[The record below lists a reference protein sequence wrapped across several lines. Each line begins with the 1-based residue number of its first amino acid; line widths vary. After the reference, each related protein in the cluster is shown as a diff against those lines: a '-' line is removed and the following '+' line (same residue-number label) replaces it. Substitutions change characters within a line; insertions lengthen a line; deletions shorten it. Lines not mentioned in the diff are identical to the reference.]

1 MLDSDSAS
9 SDLSEASSLSSDNSS
24 GSEADVEV
32 KVAKKHQTKPPPA
45 GQQQQQQP
53 QPPKSRT
60 HASSSSSSG
69 SSGSDSDTGASAS
82 DSTDPDDDGNGG
94 HGKRPPSYM
103 RASKKY
109 PSKGVRAPTVNTP
122 KDKKEKKKEKKPRIS
137 EHTANAPISLSDS
150 QPVYSQQILDGTM
163 LLLPASSKFNLPPG
177 GALPGRGGSIAGRGR
192 GRGRARVPLAAG
204 RSKYDASGAAIEVDF
219 NESSPP
225 PEDSPATVLVKS
237 AQPFQKT
244 TTPPSFVSVTT
255 TPVATSLPVPT
266 VFRALDPP
274 LPPAK
279 KEPSVEGV
287 KPGLKPGRS
296 AGVGAKPKSSKKV
309 GRPPKSVSKDVYCV
323 CRGPY
328 DGVEFMIAC
337 DRCEEWFHGR
347 CIGLKPQDA
356 KKSNHYYCET
366 CQKIRRMLGVATPV
380 EESGKPTK
388 AKQVKKDKPRPPK
401 DLPSPTKVKKTKPK
415 TGPSHEPISIDDS
428 PEDTYLG
435 HTPHSVLYPPT
446 ESWQVQGSSKP
457 TKPSSKAPKRKIPP
471 FHGDPTPYYDAPIK
485 PAPSVYVQPTIVPS
499 KIPVDDDDDED
510 VCPVCDFEC
519 TCNVVETVSTV
530 VSQVSTPY
538 VEEPH
543 SYISEKVPF
552 RPDAWEDHSQDAR
565 TGMTQQLGT
574 GLNIMDDESEDEDR
588 DLNSPAYADEDDD
601 EEENDHIDDNETF
614 HTSYKNPM
622 STPTSHRRPSISS
635 IPRRSGKGIGKAPY
649 LMQASSAADVMR
661 SRGKSLKG
669 GKAAKHMYRH
679 SMNSSESEMSD
690 ELSNGDDNDDP
701 DRSQRRGR
709 YESDSEE
716 ANDAEDSLSLSSGSL
731 SEDNEAPG
739 EQDHSSAPSSVREED
754 SKYQSSKS
762 GAAGRPKIGK
772 GPQTM
777 RFIFSGQKEDVPKKV
792 GAEYDDDDDD
802 DDSDERLEPLIVV
815 KKRGPGRPKKQKVP
829 LVISREDEKALY
841 TPATTSRKLAS
852 AYHKRT
858 KAVHSPSKRRSDQL
872 IDYDSDVAEDVMAVD
887 AIGRDQD
894 QDAPTASLVSD
905 DDIFG
910 DSDLSDELSGE
921 LSDIPSEDLDDLS
934 DDALL
939 AFINSEDDDDETGNS
954 SSSSPREFHYS
965 EMEEEDESL
974 VDSDSSINSIST
986 DESDSSDSASDS
998 EIDLPQG
1005 TYEEEE
1011 RRFLA
1016 KAHSLHDDSSEEE
1029 SDPGRNPFESSEDE
1043 DDEDD
1048 ERVFDADGEYYSE
1061 EFYEDDY
1068 YDDDFEGMD
1077 EAEILARL
1085 KGAETDMQALMMIPP
1100 EQQEQ
1105 LLLLQH
1111 YAELQQQQQ
1120 QGTGQGTQDGQL
1132 DPQNN
1137 DLPLLSVPN
1146 IMSFDM
1152 NVPDLDAVS
1161 QQLADSIAKSM
1172 SNSAASGGLTE
1183 QESIELLNAAES
1195 FEVPLDP
1202 SAPTGHASPRST
1214 SSTSPTSTS
1223 TAWAVP
1229 AASSPHSVNSIPT
1242 PANTPTPPGTTNVAS
1257 SSIHVQLESDM
1268 DKSASAKPVDVVSL
1282 GGSTRRDSS
1291 SSGKAL
1297 LPNSPA
1303 YKPLSSVVTSPPL
1316 GSKSMT
1322 KLSSE
1327 TGAEAGSMAQLSI
1340 LNQAS
1345 NMFKEAAQRALS
1357 AVQKSVLM
1365 DTQLGEETVIASGET
1380 TEDSSSVLLGAD
1392 FRKRKGDDSNLKEK
1406 RRLSTVPPTNPLLV
1420 AVQDT
1425 DLNTT
1430 ESPAPSGDQSSSV
1443 YPNSSSTSTPTS
1455 ASTLSGSPTSGAM
1468 SPTVATSTLDTSASL
1483 LGASSSS
1490 GSSTLDILSS
1500 QYDFSK
1506 VSMPFVDPT
1515 AQMIQ
1520 SFKQPSTTSFHRRRS
1535 SLKVKEIK
1543 QPEAVAL
1550 PMDDLLDTS
1559 ALYGRSSSRSP
1570 SPDRAKTLGEDD
1582 MSTLKDL
1589 NRWERVP
1596 IGTFRRS
1603 RRPSSPYIGLQ
1614 SALKSG
1620 NVTMPATLLA
1630 DHHQQQQQQQQQQK
1644 ESSNRNNA
1652 HRKPPP
1658 PPGIRK
1664 HRSSSS
1670 ASLLG
1675 FGADV
1680 RRKEFVALAQSLG
1693 RQERFKKYQLASS
1706 SSPPGDSTSGAGLI
1720 QTPPSVHSGMVMED
1734 LAGYGTLDGTH
1745 RVLGKSMFHQRSQS
1759 MFGSMEGAS
1768 GTERSQM
1775 RRRRGDSS
1783 GGSGQSRRTGS
1794 MSASG
1799 SRAGSPRGQSP
1810 QHFGLSMAIQTGLG
1824 IGLQSMASGGTS
1836 TSTDG
1841 TSGRVENVQ
1850 ASGAGGAMGLED
1862 LMTDSS
1868 QLPSSACPTPL
1879 HSPLFSATDPEHRS
1893 DGGRDAKGVGMVGTS
1908 VPRHDALVSH
1918 FELDIGKEMDDYASG
1933 QAQNKKDE

>member
-1 MLDSDSAS
+1 
-9 SDLSEASSLSSDNSS
+9 
-24 GSEADVEV
+24 
-32 KVAKKHQTKPPPA
+32 
-45 GQQQQQQP
+45 
-53 QPPKSRT
+53 
-60 HASSSSSSG
+60 
-69 SSGSDSDTGASAS
+69 
-82 DSTDPDDDGNGG
+82 
-94 HGKRPPSYM
+94 M

-109 PSKGVRAPTVNTP
+109 PSKGVRAPINTP
-122 KDKKEKKKEKKPRIS
+122 KDKKEKKKEKKPRIP
-137 EHTANAPISLSDS
+137 EHTTNAPISLSDS
-150 QPVYSQQILDGTM
+150 LPVYSQQILDGTM
-163 LLLPASSKFNLPPG
+163 LLLPATSKFNLPA
-177 GALPGRGGSIAGRGR
+177 GATLPGRGGSTAGRGR

-219 NESSPP
+219 NEASPP
-225 PEDSPATVLVKS
+225 PEDPTPAPAPAPS
-237 AQPFQKT
+237 NSYPIIQT
-244 TTPPSFVSVTT
+244 TTPPSIVPVPVTAPT
-255 TPVATSLPVPT
+255 RVASFSPVPT
-266 VFRALDPP
+266 ISRTLDPTP
-274 LPPAK
+274 VR
-279 KEPSVEGV
+279 KEPPVERA
-287 KPGLKPGRS
+287 KPGPKPGRS
-296 AGVGAKPKSSKKV
+296 AGTAAGVKPKSSKKV
-309 GRPPKSVSKDVYCV
+309 GRPPKSVSRDVYCI

-380 EESGKPTK
+380 EEP
-388 AKQVKKDKPRPPK
+388 VK
-401 DLPSPTKVKKTKPK
+401 STKPK
-415 TGPSHEPISIDDS
+415 QPKKDRPRPSKDLQPSSPAKVKTTKTKSGLAQEPISIDDA
-428 PEDTYLG
+428 PGFTHLG
-435 HTPHSVLYPPT
+435 QAPYSVIYPPT
-446 ESWQVQGSSKP
+446 ESWQAQGSPKP
-457 TKPSSKAPKRKIPP
+457 IKPSTKTPKRKTLAH
-471 FHGDPTPYYDAPIK
+471 HGYPTPYYDAPVK
-485 PAPSVYVQPTIVPS
+485 PAPVHVQPTIVVPS
-499 KIPVDDDDDED
+499 KVSVDDDDDED

-538 VEEPH
+538 VEESHP
-543 SYISEKVPF
+543 YISEKVPF
-552 RPDAWEDHSQDAR
+552 RPDAWEDHAQDTS
-565 TGMTQQLGT
+565 TGMAQQLGT
-574 GLNIMDDESEDEDR
+574 GLNIMDDESEEEGR
-588 DLNSPAYADEDDD
+588 GLNSPAYGD
-601 EEENDHIDDNETF
+601 EEEDEEDVDAMNDNETF

-622 STPTSHRRPSISS
+622 STPTSHRRLSIPS

-649 LMQASSAADVMR
+649 LMQAGSAADVMR

-679 SMNSSESEMSD
+679 SMTSSESEMSD
-690 ELSNGDDNDDP
+690 DAMSGDDENDHA
-701 DRSQRRGR
+701 QRRGR
-709 YESDSEE
+709 YESDTEE
-716 ANDAEDSLSLSSGSL
+716 ADDADDSLSLSSGSL
-731 SEDNEAPG
+731 SEDEVAPG
-739 EQDHSSAPSSVREED
+739 ELDNSSAPAFAVDED
-754 SKYQSSKS
+754 TKHQLMSK
-762 GAAGRPKIGK
+762 ATERPKLGK

-777 RFIFSGQKEDVPKKV
+777 RFIFSGHQNSDVLKKEDP
-792 GAEYDDDDDD
+792 EYDDD
-802 DDSDERLEPLIVV
+802 ERLQPLIVI
-815 KKRGPGRPKKQKVP
+815 KKRGPGRPKKQKAP
-829 LVISREDEKALY
+829 LVFSREDEKTLY
-841 TPATTSRKLAS
+841 TPAATSRKLTS
-852 AYHKRT
+852 INHKRA
-858 KAVHSPSKRRSDQL
+858 KAVHSPSKRRADFPL
-872 IDYDSDVAEDVMAVD
+872 IEYDSDVAEDVMAVN
-887 AIGRDQD
+887 AEGAVQD
-894 QDAPTASLVSD
+894 QDAPAFLVSD

-910 DSDLSDELSGE
+910 DGDLSDELSGE

-939 AFINSEDDDDETGNS
+939 EFINSEDDDDEAGNS

-986 DESDSSDSASDS
+986 DESNSSDSVSDPETDGLQVLS
-998 EIDLPQG
+998 DEESSITFEQEGLEDLVDEEELMRL
-1005 TYEEEE
+1005 EEEE

-1077 EAEILARL
+1077 EAQILARL
-1085 KGAETDMQALMMIPP
+1085 KGVETDMQALMMIPP

-1120 QGTGQGTQDGQL
+1120 QLQQSENGQRQTQDGQL
-1132 DPQNN
+1132 IPQNN

-1146 IMSFDM
+1146 IMAFDM

-1172 SNSAASGGLTE
+1172 SNSAANAGLTA

-1195 FEVPLDP
+1195 FDVASDP
-1202 SAPTGHASPRST
+1202 SAPTGHASPRSA

-1223 TAWAVP
+1223 MAWAVP
-1229 AASSPHSVNSIPT
+1229 AASSSRSVNSIPT
-1242 PANTPTPPGTTNVAS
+1242 PANTPTPPGTTSGAS
-1257 SSIHVQLESDM
+1257 PSINAPPESEM
-1268 DKSASAKPVDVVSL
+1268 DKSSSKPADTVSL
-1282 GGSTRRDSS
+1282 DGSTRRDSTS
-1291 SSGKAL
+1291 NGKAL

-1303 YKPLSSVVTSPPL
+1303 YKPLSSVVTSPSL
-1316 GSKSMT
+1316 GSKSSQAIS

-1327 TGAEAGSMAQLSI
+1327 TGEASTMAQLSI

-1357 AVQKSVLM
+1357 AGSSAQKSNSV
-1365 DTQLGEETVIASGET
+1365 DTQPSEEAAIANGET
-1380 TEDSSSVLLGAD
+1380 TEDASPEHLESE
-1392 FRKRKGDDSNLKEK
+1392 FRKRKGSDSALKETSILGK
-1406 RRLSTVPPTNPLLV
+1406 RRRLSTALTNPLLT
-1420 AVQDT
+1420 AVHDADMDST
-1425 DLNTT
+1425 V
-1430 ESPAPSGDQSSSV
+1430 SSAPSGDQSSSV
-1443 YPNSSSTSTPTS
+1443 YPNSSSTSTPS
-1455 ASTLSGSPTSGAM
+1455 LVSTLSGSPTSGAM
-1468 SPTVATSTLDTSASL
+1468 SPTVATSTSTLDTTASL
-1483 LGASSSS
+1483 LG
-1490 GSSTLDILSS
+1490 GGTDSTLDILSS

-1520 SFKQPSTTSFHRRRS
+1520 SFRRPSATQSFHRRRS
-1535 SLKVKEIK
+1535 SLKGKEINL
-1543 QPEAVAL
+1543 PEAVAL

-1570 SPDRAKTLGEDD
+1570 SPERAKTGED
-1582 MSTLKDL
+1582 T
-1589 NRWERVP
+1589 E
-1596 IGTFRRS
+1596 I
-1603 RRPSSPYIGLQ
+1603 SPYIGLQ

-1630 DHHQQQQQQQQQQK
+1630 DHHQQQQQQQLLQQ
-1644 ESSNRNNA
+1644 ESSTRNAN
-1652 HRKPPP
+1652 RKPPP
-1658 PPGIRK
+1658 PPGVRR

-1670 ASLLG
+1670 ASSLLG

-1693 RQERFKKYQLASS
+1693 RQERFKKYQLAPSS
-1706 SSPPGDSTSGAGLI
+1706 SSASGSTHTTTSAPAGLV
-1720 QTPPSVHSGMVMED
+1720 QTPPSVHAGMVMED
-1734 LAGYGTLDGTH
+1734 LAGYGALDPGGHH

-1759 MFGSMEGAS
+1759 MFGSMEGATS
-1768 GTERSQM
+1768 GSADHAQM
-1775 RRRRGDSS
+1775 RRRRRGDSTS
-1783 GGSGQSRRTGS
+1783 GGSGQPRRTGS
-1794 MSASG
+1794 MSGG
-1799 SRAGSPRGQSP
+1799 SRAGSPRGHSP
-1810 QHFGLSMAIQTGLG
+1810 QHFGLSMAIQAGLG
-1824 IGLQSMASGGTS
+1824 IGLESMASGGSSSVTI
-1836 TSTDG
+1836 G
-1841 TSGRVENVQ
+1841 AQGRVEKAQTV
-1850 ASGAGGAMGLED
+1850 GTGGAMGLDD

-1908 VPRHDALVSH
+1908 VPPHDALVSH

-1933 QAQNKKDE
+1933 QAQAQDKEEE

>member
-1 MLDSDSAS
+1 
-9 SDLSEASSLSSDNSS
+9 
-24 GSEADVEV
+24 
-32 KVAKKHQTKPPPA
+32 
-45 GQQQQQQP
+45 
-53 QPPKSRT
+53 
-60 HASSSSSSG
+60 
-69 SSGSDSDTGASAS
+69 
-82 DSTDPDDDGNGG
+82 
-94 HGKRPPSYM
+94 M

-109 PSKGVRAPTVNTP
+109 PSKGVRTPTLNVP
-122 KDKKEKKKEKKPRIS
+122 KDKKEKKKEKRPRIP
-137 EHTANAPISLSDS
+137 EHSTNAPISLSDS
-150 QPVYSQQILDGTM
+150 LPVYSQQILDGTM
-163 LLLPASSKFNLPPG
+163 LLLPTTSKFNLPPG
-177 GALPGRGGSIAGRGR
+177 PTAPGRGGSTVGRGR
-192 GRGRARVPLAAG
+192 GRGRAKVPLAAG

-225 PEDSPATVLVKS
+225 PEDPTPAPVPS
-237 AQPFQKT
+237 NSYQPILQT
-244 TTPPSFVSVTT
+244 TTPPSAVPDPLA
-255 TPVATSLPVPT
+255 TPTPAASPSPVPT
-266 VFRALDPP
+266 IFRALDPP
-274 LPPAK
+274 LIPVK
-279 KEPSVEGV
+279 KEPLVERA
-287 KPGLKPGRS
+287 KPGPKPGRS
-296 AGVGAKPKSSKKV
+296 AGAATSAKPKSSKKV

-366 CQKIRRMLGVATPV
+366 CQKIRRMLGVATSV
-380 EESGKPTK
+380 EEPAKPTK
-388 AKQVKKDKPRPPK
+388 PKQPKKDKPRPSK
-401 DLPSPTKVKKTKPK
+401 DLQSPETKVKKTKTK
-415 TGPSHEPISIDDS
+415 AGLAQEPISIDDT
-428 PEDTYLG
+428 PGFTHLG
-435 HTPHSVLYPPT
+435 QAPYSVLYPPT
-446 ESWQVQGSSKP
+446 EPWQVQGSPKP
-457 TKPSSKAPKRKIPP
+457 TKTSAKTPKRKTPAH
-471 FHGDPTPYYDAPIK
+471 HGDPTPYYDAPIK
-485 PAPSVYVQPTIVPS
+485 PAPAHVQPTIAAPS
-499 KIPVDDDDDED
+499 KVSVDDDDDED

-538 VEEPH
+538 IEESH

-552 RPDAWEDHSQDAR
+552 RPDTWEDPLQSASTD
-565 TGMTQQLGT
+565 MTQQLGT
-574 GLNIMDDESEDEDR
+574 GLDIMDDEPEEEGR
-588 DLNSPAYADEDDD
+588 GLNSPAYGDEDD
-601 EEENDHIDDNETF
+601 EEEDVDPMDDSETF

-622 STPTSHRRPSISS
+622 STPTSHRRPSIPL

-649 LMQASSAADVMR
+649 LMQASSATDVMR

-669 GKAAKHMYRH
+669 GKAAMHMYRN
-679 SMNSSESEMSD
+679 SMTSSESEMSD
-690 ELSNGDDNDDP
+690 NAMSGNEKE
-701 DRSQRRGR
+701 DRTQSRGC

-716 ANDAEDSLSLSSGSL
+716 ADDADGSLSLSSGSL
-731 SEDNEAPG
+731 SEDDEAPG
-739 EQDHSSAPSSVREED
+739 EQDCSLAPFSAHAED
-754 SKYQSSKS
+754 TKYQPLFK
-762 GAAGRPKIGK
+762 ATARPKLGK

-777 RFIFSGQKEDVPKKV
+777 RFIFSGHQESDVPKREDP
-792 GAEYDDDDDD
+792 EYDDD
-802 DDSDERLEPLIVV
+802 DERLEPLIVV
-815 KKRGPGRPKKQKVP
+815 KKRGPGRPKKQKDP
-829 LVISREDEKALY
+829 LVVSREDEKTLY
-841 TPATTSRKLAS
+841 TPAATTRKLAS
-852 AYHKRT
+852 TNHKRAKT
-858 KAVHSPSKRRSDQL
+858 VHSPSKRRTDFPL
-872 IDYDSDVAEDVMAVD
+872 IDYDSDVAEDVMAVN
-887 AIGRDQD
+887 AGSGVQN
-894 QDAPTASLVSD
+894 QDAPSSLMSD
-905 DDIFG
+905 NDIFG
-910 DSDLSDELSGE
+910 DGDLSDELSGE

-939 AFINSEDDDDETGNS
+939 GFINSEDDDDETGNS

-986 DESDSSDSASDS
+986 DESDSSDSASDP
-998 EIDLPQG
+998 ETDIPQG
-1005 TYEEEE
+1005 LSDEEGSITFEQEGTEDLIDEEELMRLEEEE

-1029 SDPGRNPFESSEDE
+1029 SDPGRNPFDSSEDE

-1048 ERVFDADGEYYSE
+1048 ERVFDADSEYYSE
-1061 EFYEDDY
+1061 EYFEDDY

-1077 EAEILARL
+1077 EAQILARL
-1085 KGAETDMQALMMIPP
+1085 KGVETDMQALMMIPP

-1120 QGTGQGTQDGQL
+1120 QLQQSEGGQSQTQDGQL
-1132 DPQNN
+1132 VPQNN
-1137 DLPLLSVPN
+1137 SLPLLSVPN

-1172 SNSAASGGLTE
+1172 SNSAASAGLTA
-1183 QESIELLNAAES
+1183 QESIDLLNAAES
-1195 FEVPLDP
+1195 FEAPSDP
-1202 SAPTGHASPRST
+1202 SAPTDHASPRST

-1223 TAWAVP
+1223 MAWAIP
-1229 AASSPHSVNSIPT
+1229 TPSSPRSVNSIPT
-1242 PANTPTPPGTTNVAS
+1242 PANTPTPPGTTS
-1257 SSIHVQLESDM
+1257 GTSPSINAPSESEL
-1268 DKSASAKPVDVVSL
+1268 DKPSTKDVDIVSL
-1282 GGSTRRDSS
+1282 GGSSRRDSS
-1291 SSGKAL
+1291 SNGKAS

-1303 YKPLSSVVTSPPL
+1303 YKPLSSVVTSPSI
-1316 GSKSMT
+1316 GSKSSQAIA
-1322 KLSSE
+1322 KLSNE
-1327 TGAEAGSMAQLSI
+1327 TGEANTMAQLSI

-1357 AVQKSVLM
+1357 SVQKSISV
-1365 DTQLGEETVIASGET
+1365 DTQLSDEVVIASGET
-1380 TEDSSSVLLGAD
+1380 TEDASPVLLGAE
-1392 FRKRKGDDSNLKEK
+1392 FRKRKGSDSALKETSIHGKK
-1406 RRLSTVPPTNPLLV
+1406 RRLSTAPTNPLLT

-1425 DLNTT
+1425 DMNSTV
-1430 ESPAPSGDQSSSV
+1430 SPAPSGDQSSSV
-1443 YPNSSSTSTPTS
+1443 YPNSSSTSTPSSSS
-1455 ASTLSGSPTSGAM
+1455 ALSRSPTSGDM
-1468 SPTVATSTLDTSASL
+1468 SPTVATSTSTLDTTASL
-1483 LGASSSS
+1483 LGGS
-1490 GSSTLDILSS
+1490 GADGALEILSS

-1520 SFKQPSTTSFHRRRS
+1520 SFRRPSATQSFHRRRS
-1535 SLKVKEIK
+1535 SLKGKEIK
-1543 QPEAVAL
+1543 LPEAIAL

-1570 SPDRAKTLGEDD
+1570 SPERAKIGEDTE
-1582 MSTLKDL
+1582 MSQTLKDL

-1630 DHHQQQQQQQQQQK
+1630 DHHQQQQQLLQQ
-1644 ESSNRNNA
+1644 ESSTRNAN
-1652 HRKPPP
+1652 RKPPP
-1658 PPGIRK
+1658 PLGVRR

-1670 ASLLG
+1670 ASLLLG

-1706 SSPPGDSTSGAGLI
+1706 SSGSGSTTAEATSASTGLI
-1720 QTPPSVHSGMVMED
+1720 QTPPSVHAGMVMED
-1734 LAGYGTLDGTH
+1734 LAGYGALDPGSHH

-1759 MFGSMEGAS
+1759 MFGSLESTAS
-1768 GTERSQM
+1768 GGTERVQM
-1775 RRRRGDSS
+1775 RRRRRGDSTS
-1783 GGSGQSRRTGS
+1783 GGSNRPRRTGS

-1810 QHFGLSMAIQTGLG
+1810 QHFGLSMAIQAGLG
-1824 IGLQSMASGGTS
+1824 IGLESMASGGSSSATN
-1836 TSTDG
+1836 G
-1841 TSGRVENVQ
+1841 AQVRVEKAQTVV
-1850 ASGAGGAMGLED
+1850 AGGAMGLDD

-1893 DGGRDAKGVGMVGTS
+1893 DGGRDAKGDVMVGTS

-1933 QAQNKKDE
+1933 QAQAQAQVKEDQ